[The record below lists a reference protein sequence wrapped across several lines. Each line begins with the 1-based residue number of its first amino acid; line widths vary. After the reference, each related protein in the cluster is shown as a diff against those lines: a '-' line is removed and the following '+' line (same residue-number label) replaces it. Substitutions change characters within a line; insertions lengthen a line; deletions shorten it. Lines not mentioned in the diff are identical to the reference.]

1 MKKLENP
8 KLYIFFSVI
17 LPSKASMKANIRKN
31 IQLQYSIITTLLI
44 KVKQHLGMYNSLHFL
59 MY

>member
-44 KVKQHLGMYNSLHFL
+44 KVKQHLGM
-59 MY
+59 